1 MHDGPTKQKP
11 GSAAKADTGRASL
24 FSGIF
29 KAPAIRNKSA
39 LWGEYNEALRGAPP
53 RERLHGP
60 PTMPV
65 FFPRLLAASLLCIV
79 LCALLGTA
87 GAQTA
92 APAAPVDIDTSLDRI
107 RQQVDTA
114 QRSLANADKLV
125 DADLQTLRSAAQ
137 AAQQQ
142 ATDIADQLAPQLAGI
157 DARVAELGTPAAGAK
172 EDADVASQRALLS
185 KSRGTLDSQL
195 KLARL
200 LTVENQQLAA
210 QLGTLRRSQFQARLG
225 ERTNSILGT
234 AFWSELREDLPT
246 DLARIAK
253 LGGELTSAARDT
265 PIAVWLLAPLVI
277 VGIGWTLAFAR
288 SRAVRW
294 LTTRAPSGR
303 LRRSLHAL
311 LVLLQWTLAIG
322 IAGVVFFAVLD
333 WNDKLPAATATSLG
347 VFAAIL
353 WLGGFVFG
361 LANALLCASRPSWRL
376 LPIPDEVA
384 TRLRAFPA
392 LIAFVTVAAW
402 LAERI
407 AATTNVGLSTTVAV
421 NCIVALAIGLT
432 VVLALMRGERVWR
445 LELAKEGARS
455 RPTWL
460 AVVAGLNWLV
470 LATAVVCLLAGYV
483 AFGSFAVKQVV
494 WAGIVLGTA
503 YLIAALVDDALMA
516 WLATGHCADDAPAP
530 GPRAPQTSA
539 QIAVLLSGLLRLAL
553 ALVALMLLLAPFGE
567 GPTDLLRRSG
577 QWTQG
582 IAIGEFSLQPAAVLQ
597 ALLVLVVGLGV
608 VRLLRS
614 WLADRYLPTTAL
626 DAGMRTSATSLFGYA
641 GVVVAIALAMS
652 AMGVGLERIAWVASA
667 LSVGIGFGLQ
677 AVVQNFVS
685 GLILLAER
693 PVKVGDWVSLAGVE
707 GDIRRINVRATEI
720 QMGDRSTVI
729 VPNSEFITK
738 IVRNVTL
745 ADPLGLV
752 QIKLPVPLGSDV
764 ETVRDQLLQAFDA
777 NTDVLDTPG
786 PAVLLDGID
795 HGQLMFN
802 ATGYVSSP
810 RNVARV
816 RSALLFDVLKRL
828 ADAGITLSSP
838 PTMLISAAAP
848 VVADPNPMAPPA

>member
-1 MHDGPTKQKP
+1 P
-11 GSAAKADTGRASL
+11 
-24 FSGIF
+24 
-29 KAPAIRNKSA
+29 
-39 LWGEYNEALRGAPP
+39 
-53 RERLHGP
+53 
-60 PTMPV
+60 
-65 FFPRLLAASLLCIV
+65 
-79 LCALLGTA
+79 
-87 GAQTA
+87 
-92 APAAPVDIDTSLDRI
+92 APVDIDSSLDRI
-107 RQQVDTA
+107 RQQIDTA
-114 QRSLANADKLV
+114 QRSLADSDKLG
-125 DADLQTLRSAAQ
+125 DADLQTLRTGAL

-142 ATDIADQLAPQLAGI
+142 AADIADQLAPQLAGI
-157 DARVAELGTPAAGAK
+157 DARVAELGTPAAGTK
-172 EDADVASQRALLS
+172 EDADVASQRRLLS

-200 LTVENQQLAA
+200 LAVENQQLAA
-210 QLGTLRRSQFQARLG
+210 QLGALRRSQFQARLG

-234 AFWSELREDLPT
+234 AFWSELREDLPVDLTRIGKLGT
-246 DLARIAK
+246 DL
-253 LGGELTSAARDT
+253 TAAAHDT
-265 PIAVWLLAPLVI
+265 PIAVWLLAPFAI
-277 VGIGWTLAFAR
+277 FAIGWALAWAR
-288 SRAVRW
+288 SRGVRW
-294 LTTRAPSGR
+294 LTTRTPSGR

-311 LVLLQWTLAIG
+311 LVVLQWTLAFGMAG
-322 IAGVVFFAVLD
+322 IVLFALLD
-333 WNDKLPAATATSLG
+333 WNNRLPDANATLLG
-347 VFAAIL
+347 MFAAIL
-353 WLGGFVFG
+353 WLGGFIFG
-361 LANALLCASRPSWRL
+361 LANALICARRPTWRL
-376 LPIPDEVA
+376 LPIPDAVA
-384 TRLRAFPA
+384 TRVRAFPA
-392 LIAFVTVAAW
+392 VIAFVSVAAW
-402 LAERI
+402 FAERI
-407 AATTNVGLSTTVAV
+407 ASAANIGLSTTVAV
-421 NCIVALAIGLT
+421 NCVVALALGLT
-432 VVLALMRGERVWR
+432 VVLALMRAERIWR
-445 LELAKEGARS
+445 LELAKEGAHA

-494 WAGIVLGTA
+494 WAGMVLGSA
-503 YLIAALVDDALMA
+503 YLLAALVDDALMA
-516 WLATGHCADDAPAP
+516 WLASGHRDDDVPAT
-530 GPRAPQTSA
+530 GPRATQTSA
-539 QIAVLLSGLLRLAL
+539 QVAVLLSGLLRLAL
-553 ALVALMLLLAPFGE
+553 ALLALMLLLAPFGE

-577 QWTQG
+577 QWQQG
-582 IAIGEFSLQPAAVLQ
+582 IAIGEFTLQPGAVLQ

-608 VRLLRS
+608 VRLLRA

-626 DAGMRTSATSLFGYA
+626 DPGMRSSATSLFGYA
-641 GVVVAIALAMS
+641 GVVVAISLAMS

-693 PVKVGDWVSLAGVE
+693 PVKVGDWVSLAGIE

-752 QIKLPVPLGSDV
+752 QIKLPVPLGSDSDQ
-764 ETVRDQLLQAFDA
+764 VREQLLQAFDA

-802 ATGYVSSP
+802 ATGYVNSP
-810 RNVARV
+810 RSVARV

-828 ADAGITLSSP
+828 SDAGITLSSP

-848 VVADPNPMAPPA
+848 VVADANPLAPPA